1 MASLKQPFSVDSGD
15 FSEKDKEIADRLQK
29 LKRDRIKGMLISCKC
44 ISNLQSCYFSK
55 FFGNEQKKNATLIND
70 VLQN

>member
-1 MASLKQPFSVDSGD
+1 MASLKQSFNVDSGD

-44 ISNLQSCYFSK
+44 ISNLQSCCFSK
-55 FFGNEQKKNATLIND
+55 FFGDAKIKKECCFN
-70 VLQN
+70 